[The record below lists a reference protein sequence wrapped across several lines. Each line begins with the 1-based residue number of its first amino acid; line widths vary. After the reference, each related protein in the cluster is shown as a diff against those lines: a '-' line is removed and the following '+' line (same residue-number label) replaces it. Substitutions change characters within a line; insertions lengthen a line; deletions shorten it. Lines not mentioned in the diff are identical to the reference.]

1 MKKLI
6 KFAIAF
12 GFSDKSLK
20 DVINFQRKL
29 TKFNIKFMF
38 EDHTLPHITILSGN
52 INYDDQIRIFNLLK
66 KKKFKKFRI
75 ISPGLGI
82 FANKFPNLYIR
93 WEQNKLLI
101 ENSKKIVNNISHYF
115 SKIKTSS
122 TSSLWV
128 PKSTLAWKDLKY
140 NQLNKIFLSNKE
152 MFKSRTCVIDTI
164 YLIDFTNNK
173 EKLTYKI
180 YLK

>member
-66 KKKFKKFRI
+66 KKKI
-75 ISPGLGI
+75 
-82 FANKFPNLYIR
+82 
-93 WEQNKLLI
+93 
-101 ENSKKIVNNISHYF
+101 
-115 SKIKTSS
+115 
-122 TSSLWV
+122 
-128 PKSTLAWKDLKY
+128 
-140 NQLNKIFLSNKE
+140 
-152 MFKSRTCVIDTI
+152 
-164 YLIDFTNNK
+164 
-173 EKLTYKI
+173 
-180 YLK
+180 